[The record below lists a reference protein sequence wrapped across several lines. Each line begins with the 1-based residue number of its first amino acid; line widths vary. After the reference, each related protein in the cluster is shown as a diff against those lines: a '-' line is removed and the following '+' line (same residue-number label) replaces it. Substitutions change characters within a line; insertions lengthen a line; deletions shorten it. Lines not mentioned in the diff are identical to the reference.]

1 MVRRNCI
8 SIDEERMLRY
18 VVDCFVATGE
28 PVSSRMLK
36 LRCRLKESTAHI
48 RSVLHRLE
56 DLGFLFKPHVSA
68 GRIPSDRGYRLYVDQ
83 MGTVNALSRPL
94 AQRIQRRIGQDWR
107 DVRDVMAITSQLLG
121 EITSYMGLSMG
132 IRHSR
137 SIVERLEIARL
148 QPRGGL
154 VVLTLFPQAVRKVY
168 VEFSNEYPPAIVDRA
183 VQLINER
190 VAGHPLE
197 KIPERLEAFLRET
210 AGMEREIAGAVSKE
224 AEYLFDWPYDLRYY
238 YGGADR
244 QIDMQELGDPRI
256 LQNLVRLM
264 GERSIMLNALKSRF
278 AEDVSITIGKEN
290 RIREL
295 EPFAI
300 VTRRFQAAECDG
312 LLGVLGPTRM
322 TYGLVLALLDRTA
335 EELQRIHIGDD
346 PSKQRGGDSV
356 GT

>member
-1 MVRRNCI
+1 MIEENI
-8 SIDEERMLRY
+8 ITIDEIRMLRH

-36 LRCRLKESTAHI
+36 SRCRLAESTAHI
-48 RSVLHRLE
+48 RNVLHRLE
-56 DLGFLFKPHVSA
+56 ELGLIFKPHVSA
-68 GRIPSDRGYRLYVDQ
+68 GRVPSDRGYRLYVDQ
-83 MGTVNALSRPL
+83 IGRVTVLSRSFSE
-94 AQRIQRRIGQDWR
+94 RIRRRIGQDWT

-121 EITSYMGLSMG
+121 ELTSYMGLSMG

-137 SIVERLEIARL
+137 SVVERLEIVRL

-154 VVLTLFPQAVRKVY
+154 VVLTLFPDAVRKVY
-168 VEFSNEYPPAIVDRA
+168 VEFSKDYPPVIVDRA

-190 VAGHPLE
+190 IAGHPLE
-197 KIPERLEAFLRET
+197 SVPERLEAFLRET
-210 AGMEREIAGAVSKE
+210 AGMEREIAGAVSRE
-224 AEYLFDWPYDLRYY
+224 AELLFDWPYDLRYY
-238 YGGADR
+238 YGGSDKAGDR
-244 QIDMQELGDPRI
+244 PELESPLI

-264 GERSIMLNALKSRF
+264 GERSLMLNALKSRLD
-278 AEDVSITIGKEN
+278 ADISITIGKEN

-295 EPFAI
+295 EPFTI

-335 EELQRIHIGDD
+335 EELHHIHIGED
-346 PSKQRGGDSV
+346 
-356 GT
+356 

>member
-1 MVRRNCI
+1 MMEHNRI
-8 SIDEERMLRY
+8 SSNDIKMLRH

-36 LRCRLKESTAHI
+36 SRCRLAESTAHI
-48 RSVLHRLE
+48 RNTLHRLE

-68 GRIPSDRGYRLYVDQ
+68 GRVPSDRGYRLYVDRI
-83 MGTVNALSRPL
+83 GTVGTLSRPL
-94 AQRIQRRIGQDWR
+94 ADRVRRRIGQDRR

-121 EITSYMGLSMG
+121 ELTSYMGLSMG
-132 IRHSR
+132 IKHSR
-137 SIVERLEIARL
+137 SIVESLEIARL

-154 VVLTLFPQAVRKVY
+154 VVLTLFPDAVRKVY
-168 VEFSNEYPPAIVDRA
+168 VEFSKDYPPAIVDRA
-183 VQLINER
+183 VRLINER

-197 KIPERLEAFLRET
+197 KVPERLEAFLRET
-210 AGMEREIAGAVSKE
+210 AGMEREIAGAVSRE

-244 QIDMQELGDPRI
+244 QIDLQELGNPLI

-264 GERSIMLNALKSRF
+264 GERSIMLNALKSRL
-278 AEDVSITIGKEN
+278 AADVSITIGKEN

-300 VTRRFQAAECDG
+300 VTRRFQAGECDG

-335 EELQRIHIGDD
+335 EELHHVHIGDE
-346 PSKQRGGDSV
+346 
-356 GT
+356 